1 MLAGFEVVKIDLE
14 LGLVMLEKKN
24 LMITP
29 RVLHL
34 NFEFKAEIRAG
45 KKANVC
51 KYRSGVYAFDIL
63 KGFGNAIRFF
73 LRVSRGNQKDRGT
86 FDGI

>member
-45 KKANVC
+45 KSK
-51 KYRSGVYAFDIL
+51 RLQIS
-63 KGFGNAIRFF
+63 IRRI
-73 LRVSRGNQKDRGT
+73 RVRYFKRIWKCHPI
-86 FDGI
+86 FP

>member
-1 MLAGFEVVKIDLE
+1 MVKIDLE

-34 NFEFKAEIRAG
+34 NFEFKAEIRTG
-45 KKANVC
+45 KSK
-51 KYRSGVYAFDIL
+51 RLQIS
-63 KGFGNAIRFF
+63 IRGI
-73 LRVSRGNQKDRGT
+73 RVRYFKRIWT